1 MDTPCHP
8 ISPHGPA
15 LLRRQAPM
23 ARVREVARWL
33 AAALPEGRTL
43 APEIWRSRHRFILGL
58 LWFHV
63 PAVVVFGLYQGEGIQ
78 HSLIEASPLVILALL
93 ASPAM
98 LGPRTRSAL
107 AAVGLMVSS
116 AVLVH
121 LSGGVIEMH
130 FHFFVM
136 VGVIGLYQDW
146 RPFLLSIGFVAA
158 HHGVMGTIRP
168 EEVFDHP
175 AAWSAPLKWAAIH
188 AFFVLCAS
196 AVSVAS
202 WRLIEDG
209 HQKSRASLEV
219 SERRFRAL
227 IEQAS
232 DVVSVIGADGLIAYD
247 SPSSARVLGY
257 DTGERIGTPAAQ
269 YVHEDDI
276 DRIRAVFAELDEP
289 GAVAEIEVR
298 APHRDGS
305 FRWLEVRMTNL
316 LDEPA
321 VMGVVANFR
330 DITERKA
337 LQNQLA
343 HQAFHDPLTGLANRA
358 LLLDRIDHALSAA
371 RGRNRNNLAVLYLDL
386 DDFKT
391 VNDGLGHEAGDQLL
405 RTAGRRIASS
415 LRPGDTACRLGG
427 DEFAVLLEEV
437 RDPAVA
443 YEVGGRILE
452 AIRAPFELDGAVVSL
467 NASLGI
473 VVSTGSDDAAALL
486 RNADLAMYRA
496 KGQGKGR
503 FEVYEVGMHAAV
515 VERLELKA
523 DLRRAIDNGE
533 FEPYYQPIVH
543 LESGRTVGVEALV
556 RWRHPERGLLAPAA
570 FIGLAEETAL
580 IIPMGTQVLRQA
592 CVDATGWIRQF
603 GEAAPATVSVNLSV
617 RQLQHPGVVGVVA
630 AALADSGLRP
640 DRLTLEITES
650 TLLDDADAA
659 AERLAALK
667 RLGVRI
673 ALDDFG
679 TGYSSLS
686 YLGRFPVDV
695 LKIDKSFVDV
705 LALSTDEPAPLVDA
719 IVGLGHTLGLNVTAE
734 GIEEAGQLDRL
745 REMGC
750 ELGQGYYFAR
760 PLPAAGLI
768 AHLEAQQAA
777 AALS

>member
-1 MDTPCHP
+1 MVRPPYADKQ
-8 ISPHGPA
+8 
-15 LLRRQAPM
+15 RM
-23 ARVREVARWL
+23 ARVREMARWL

-43 APEIWRSRHRFILGL
+43 APEIWQSRHRFILGL

-63 PAVVVFGLYQGEGIQ
+63 PAIVGFGLYRSEGLP
-78 HSLIEASPLVILALL
+78 HSLLEALPVTLL
-93 ASPAM
+93 AF
-98 LGPRTRSAL
+98 LGSHAPLGRRTRSAV
-107 AAVGLMVSS
+107 AAVGLMASS

-146 RPFLLSIGFVAA
+146 RPFLLAIGFVAA
-158 HHGVMGTIRP
+158 HHGIVGTVRP
-168 EEVFDHP
+168 EEVFDHS
-175 AAWSAPLKWAAIH
+175 AAWTSPLKWAAVH

-209 HQKSRASLEV
+209 HRKSRTALET

-232 DVVSVIGADGLIAYD
+232 DVVTVIGADGLIAYD

-257 DTGERIGTPAAQ
+257 EAGERVGTAATQ
-269 YVHEDDI
+269 YVHPDDI
-276 DRIRAVFAELDEP
+276 ERIRAVFDELGEP

-298 APHRDGS
+298 APHCDGS
-305 FRWLEVRMTNL
+305 YRWLELRMTNL
-316 LDEPA
+316 LEEPA

-337 LQNQLA
+337 LQNELA

-371 RGRNRNNLAVLYLDL
+371 RGRKRASLAVLYLDL

-391 VNDGLGHEAGDQLL
+391 VNDGLGHEAGDELL

-443 YEVGGRILE
+443 YEIGGRILE

-473 VVSTGSDDAAALL
+473 VVSTGTDDAAALL

-543 LESGRTVGVEALV
+543 LESGHTVGVEALV
-556 RWRHPERGLLAPAA
+556 RWRHPTRGLLAPAA
-570 FIGLAEETAL
+570 FIDLAEETAL
-580 IIPMGTQVLRQA
+580 IIPIGTLVLRQA
-592 CVDATGWIRQF
+592 CLDAAAWARRF
-603 GEAAPATVSVNLSV
+603 GAAAPATVSVNLSV
-617 RQLQHPGVVGVVA
+617 RQLQHAGVVGVVS
-630 AALADSGLRP
+630 AALADSGLHP
-640 DRLTLEITES
+640 ERLTLEITES

-705 LALSTDEPAPLVDA
+705 LALGVDQPAPLVDA
-719 IVGLGHTLGLNVTAE
+719 IVGLGHTLGLDVTAE
-734 GIEEAGQLDRL
+734 GIEGVDQLARL

-750 ELGQGYYFAR
+750 ELGQGYYFAKPMR
-760 PLPAAGLI
+760 AADLVSHLKADRAPAVPV
-768 AHLEAQQAA
+768 AQPVN
-777 AALS
+777 